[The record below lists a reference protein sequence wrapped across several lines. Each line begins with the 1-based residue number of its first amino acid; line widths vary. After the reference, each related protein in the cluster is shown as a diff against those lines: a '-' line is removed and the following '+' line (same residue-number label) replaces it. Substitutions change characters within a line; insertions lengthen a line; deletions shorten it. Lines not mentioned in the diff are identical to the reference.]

1 MPTWGDLI
9 KEAGTATE
17 GYEPLPTGTYDVKV
31 VKAAHKV
38 AQSGKSMFEVQFQVV
53 SGPHANRMVW
63 NRFVVVPDSPR
74 ALGYFFANMKS
85 LGLDTA
91 FFAASPSDDT
101 VASALEGANARI
113 EVGQTEYNGAIRN
126 EVKKVFPPEGGAS
139 IVPPV
144 ASSAGAPVINT
155 PTASPSA
162 APTVPSAPF

>member
-1 MPTWGDLI
+1 MPTWGDLL

-17 GYEPLPTGTYDVKV
+17 GFEPLPTGMYDVKV

-38 AQSGKSMFEVQFQVV
+38 AQSGKSMFEVQFQVT

-91 FFAASPSDDT
+91 FFATSPADDA
-101 VASALEGANARI
+101 VAAALEGAIARI
-113 EVGQTEYNGAIRN
+113 EVGQTEYNGATRN
-126 EVKKVFPPEGGAS
+126 EVKKVLAPEGGA
-139 IVPPV
+139 IM
-144 ASSAGAPVINT
+144 ASPISASPGAPVFNAA
-155 PTASPSA
+155 PA
-162 APTVPSAPF
+162 APTSAPAAPF